1 MNLNIFILFGFT
13 TNSIFKSYSIIKYK
27 MNLYK
32 PTQLL
37 LSSFVILAASLVLK
51 KNLSAN
57 DRLTI
62 LAILTVAMLP
72 SLYSVNCLVGG
83 NCVVWAWYHSIILSF
98 WCICAA
104 LLSMKKKENKK
115 K

>member
-1 MNLNIFILFGFT
+1 MNV
-13 TNSIFKSYSIIKYK
+13 
-27 MNLYK
+27 YK
-32 PTQLL
+32 PTQLVF
-37 LSSFVILAASLVLK
+37 SSFVILAVSLVIK

-72 SLYSVNCLVGG
+72 SLYSINCLVGG
-83 NCVVWAWYHSIILSF
+83 NCVVWAWYHSLILSF

-104 LLSMKKKENKK
+104 LLSMQKRTTTKKQQNKI
-115 K
+115 